1 MKKPILV
8 IMAAGMGSRFGGLKQ
23 MTPIDAQ
30 GHFIMDYSIFDAIRA
45 GFGKVICVIKKEL
58 EADFEAIVGTRIRP
72 FVELV
77 YVYQS
82 IDMVPDGYV
91 IPEGRTK
98 PWGTGHAVLAAAPAL
113 DAPFAV
119 INADDF
125 YGREAFESIAK
136 FLTADRKDTEHCM
149 VGYALKNTLT
159 ENGTVS
165 RGVCTVDEKGLLAN
179 IVERTKILRLP
190 DGQTAFTE
198 DGGETYEALPED
210 TTVSMNCWGFQA
222 EMLPKLQSLFAQFL
236 QENVPSNPL
245 KAEFYLPSIADHLLQ
260 SGTGSVQVIACDARW
275 YGVTY
280 REDLEGVVAAMAA
293 KKAAGEYPEYL
304 WK

>member
-30 GHFIMDYSIFDAIRA
+30 GHFIMDYTIFDAIRA
-45 GFGKVICVIKKEL
+45 GFGKVVCVIKKEM

-82 IDMVPDGYV
+82 IDMVPEGYV

-98 PWGTGHAVLAAAPAL
+98 PWGTGHAVLAAAPAI

-136 FLTADRKDTEHCM
+136 FLTADRKTTEHCM

-159 ENGTVS
+159 ENGSVS
-165 RGVCTVDEKGLLAN
+165 RGVCSVDEQDLLTG

-190 DGQTAFTE
+190 DGQPAFTE
-198 DGGETYEALPED
+198 DGETFENLSED
-210 TTVSMNCWGFQA
+210 TIVSMNCWGFQA
-222 EMLPKLQSLFAQFL
+222 EMLPKLQSLFAEFL
-236 QENVPSNPL
+236 QEKVPGNPM
-245 KAEFYLPSIADHLLQ
+245 KAEFYLPSIADHLLR
-260 SGTGSVQVIACDARW
+260 SGTGTVQVIACDARW

>member
-1 MKKPILV
+1 MKKPTLV

-23 MTPIDAQ
+23 MTPVDEQ

-45 GFGKVICVIKKEL
+45 GFGKVVCVIKKEM

-72 FVELV
+72 HIPLE
-77 YVYQS
+77 YAYQS
-82 IDMVPDGYV
+82 IDMVPEDYT
-91 IPEGRTK
+91 IPEGRVK
-98 PWGTGHAVLAAAPAL
+98 PWGTGHAVLSAAHL
-113 DAPFAV
+113 IDGPFTV

-125 YGREAFESIAK
+125 YGREAYETIVK
-136 FLTADRKDTEHCM
+136 FLTAEHKPSEHCM

-159 ENGTVS
+159 ENGSVS
-165 RGVCTVDEKGLLAN
+165 RGVCSLDDTDHLTQ

-190 DGQTAFTE
+190 NGQTAFTE
-198 DGGETYEALPED
+198 DGETYEDLPED
-210 TTVSMNCWGFQA
+210 VIVSLNLWGFQA
-222 EMLPKLQSLFAQFL
+222 EVLPRLQSLFREFL
-236 QENVPSNPL
+236 EETVPQNPL
-245 KAEFYLPSIADHLLQ
+245 KAEFYLPSIADHLLHD
-260 SGTGSVQVIACDARW
+260 GTGTVQVLSCDARW

-280 REDLEGVVAAMAA
+280 REDLPGVVAAIAD